1 MVGAHAEAPIAGYV
15 TKVRGEVVAAAESG
29 RLTLALG
36 HALHQGYRLLTGADA
51 RLEARMKDG
60 TVLTLGER
68 TEFVIQQVTGAAV
81 NSKSTRFELLK
92 GAFRAVTTAP
102 EASAKLD
109 WQVRTPVAIIG
120 VRGTEVWGG
129 FNLLGAGDKTLDVV
143 MLEGKGVFVE
153 TPTGMVDLLK
163 AGDGTLCA
171 STRCPIGR
179 AVTVPVTAPRREHD
193 LDWRRW
199 ECALRAESV
208 TGEESGVVRSLCVVV
223 QCWAASEP

>member
-1 MVGAHAEAPIAGYV
+1 MNPVRLIIKTFAVVCLSFCMVGAHAEAPIAGYV

-109 WQVRTPVAIIG
+109 WQVRTPVAIVG

-129 FNLLGAGDKTLDVV
+129 FNLLGAGDTTLDVV
-143 MLEGKGVFVE
+143 MFEGKGVFVE

-163 AGDGTLCA
+163 AGDGTTVVDVGA
-171 STRCPIGR
+171 SP
-179 AVTVPVTAPRREHD
+179 APLKPWGEKK
-193 LDWRRW
+193 LQ
-199 ECALRAESV
+199 AAIESV
-208 TGEESGVVRSLCVVV
+208 S
-223 QCWAASEP
+223 W

>member
-1 MVGAHAEAPIAGYV
+1 VNPVRLIMKTFAVVCLSFCMVGAHAEAPIAGYV

-92 GAFRAVTTAP
+92 GAFRAATTAP

-129 FNLLGAGDKTLDVV
+129 FNLLGAGDRTLDVV
-143 MLEGKGVFVE
+143 MFEGKGVFVE

-163 AGDGTLCA
+163 AGDGTTVVDVGA
-171 STRCPIGR
+171 SP
-179 AVTVPVTAPRREHD
+179 APLKPWGEKK
-193 LDWRRW
+193 LQ
-199 ECALRAESV
+199 AAIESV
-208 TGEESGVVRSLCVVV
+208 S
-223 QCWAASEP
+223 W

>member
-1 MVGAHAEAPIAGYV
+1 MNPVRLIMKTFAVVCLSFCMVGAHAEAPIAGYV

-109 WQVRTPVAIIG
+109 WQVRTPVAIVG

-129 FNLLGAGDKTLDVV
+129 FNLLGAGDTTLDVV
-143 MLEGKGVFVE
+143 MFEGKGVFVE

-163 AGDGTLCA
+163 AGDGTTVVDVGA
-171 STRCPIGR
+171 SP
-179 AVTVPVTAPRREHD
+179 APLKPWGEKK
-193 LDWRRW
+193 LQ
-199 ECALRAESV
+199 AAIESV
-208 TGEESGVVRSLCVVV
+208 S
-223 QCWAASEP
+223 W

>member
-1 MVGAHAEAPIAGYV
+1 MNPVRLIMKTFAVVCLSFCMVGAYAEAPIAGYV

-129 FNLLGAGDKTLDVV
+129 FNLLGAGDRTLDVV
-143 MLEGKGVFVE
+143 MFEGKGVFVE

-163 AGDGTLCA
+163 AGDGTTVVDVDA
-171 STRCPIGR
+171 SP
-179 AVTVPVTAPRREHD
+179 APLKPWGEKK
-193 LDWRRW
+193 LQ
-199 ECALRAESV
+199 AAIESV
-208 TGEESGVVRSLCVVV
+208 S
-223 QCWAASEP
+223 W

>member
-1 MVGAHAEAPIAGYV
+1 MNPVRLIMKTFAVVCLSFCMVGAHAEAPIAGYV

-129 FNLLGAGDKTLDVV
+129 FNLLGAGDRTLDVV
-143 MLEGKGVFVE
+143 MFEGKGVFVE

-163 AGDGTLCA
+163 AGDGTTVVDVGA
-171 STRCPIGR
+171 SP
-179 AVTVPVTAPRREHD
+179 APLKPWGEKK
-193 LDWRRW
+193 LQ
-199 ECALRAESV
+199 AAIESV
-208 TGEESGVVRSLCVVV
+208 S
-223 QCWAASEP
+223 W

>member
-1 MVGAHAEAPIAGYV
+1 MNPVRLIMKTFAVVCLSFCMVGAHAEAPIAGYV

-109 WQVRTPVAIIG
+109 WQVRTPVAIVG

-129 FNLLGAGDKTLDVV
+129 FNLLGAGDTTLDVV
-143 MLEGKGVFVE
+143 MFEGKGVFVE

-163 AGDGTLCA
+163 AGDGTTVVDADA
-171 STRCPIGR
+171 SP
-179 AVTVPVTAPRREHD
+179 APLKPWGEKK
-193 LDWRRW
+193 LQ
-199 ECALRAESV
+199 AAIESV
-208 TGEESGVVRSLCVVV
+208 S
-223 QCWAASEP
+223 W

>member
-1 MVGAHAEAPIAGYV
+1 MNPVRLIMKTFAVVCLSFCMVGAHAEAPIAGYV

-129 FNLLGAGDKTLDVV
+129 FNLLGAGDRTLDVV

-163 AGDGTLCA
+163 AGDGTTVVDADA
-171 STRCPIGR
+171 SP
-179 AVTVPVTAPRREHD
+179 APLKPWGEKK
-193 LDWRRW
+193 LQ
-199 ECALRAESV
+199 AAIESV
-208 TGEESGVVRSLCVVV
+208 S
-223 QCWAASEP
+223 W

>member
-1 MVGAHAEAPIAGYV
+1 MNPVRLIMKTFAVVCLSFCMVGAHAEAPIAGYV

-102 EASAKLD
+102 EATAKLD
-109 WQVRTPVAIIG
+109 WQVRTPVAIVG

-129 FNLLGAGDKTLDVV
+129 FNLLGAGDTTLDVV
-143 MLEGKGVFVE
+143 MFEGKGVFVE

-163 AGDGTLCA
+163 AGDGTTVVDADA
-171 STRCPIGR
+171 SP
-179 AVTVPVTAPRREHD
+179 APLKPWGEKK
-193 LDWRRW
+193 LQ
-199 ECALRAESV
+199 AAIESV
-208 TGEESGVVRSLCVVV
+208 S
-223 QCWAASEP
+223 W

>member
-1 MVGAHAEAPIAGYV
+1 MNPVRLIMKTFAVVCLSFCMVGAHAEAPIAGYV

-109 WQVRTPVAIIG
+109 WQVRTPVAIVG

-129 FNLLGAGDKTLDVV
+129 FNLLGAGDRTLDVV

-163 AGDGTLCA
+163 AGDGTTVVDADA
-171 STRCPIGR
+171 SP
-179 AVTVPVTAPRREHD
+179 APLKPWGEKK
-193 LDWRRW
+193 LQ
-199 ECALRAESV
+199 AAIESV
-208 TGEESGVVRSLCVVV
+208 S
-223 QCWAASEP
+223 W

>member
-1 MVGAHAEAPIAGYV
+1 MNPVRLIIKTFAVVCLSFCMVGAHAEAPIAGYV

-102 EASAKLD
+102 EATAKLD

-129 FNLLGAGDKTLDVV
+129 FNLLGAGDRTLDVV

-163 AGDGTLCA
+163 AGDGTTVVDADA
-171 STRCPIGR
+171 SP
-179 AVTVPVTAPRREHD
+179 APLKPWGEKK
-193 LDWRRW
+193 LQ
-199 ECALRAESV
+199 AAIESV
-208 TGEESGVVRSLCVVV
+208 S
-223 QCWAASEP
+223 W

>member
-1 MVGAHAEAPIAGYV
+1 MNPVRLIMKTFAVVCLSFSMVGAHAEAPIAGYV

-129 FNLLGAGDKTLDVV
+129 FNLLGAGDRTLDVV

-163 AGDGTLCA
+163 AGDGTTVVDVDA
-171 STRCPIGR
+171 SP
-179 AVTVPVTAPRREHD
+179 APLKPWGEKK
-193 LDWRRW
+193 LQ
-199 ECALRAESV
+199 AAIESV
-208 TGEESGVVRSLCVVV
+208 S
-223 QCWAASEP
+223 W